1 MIITDKKY
9 PQLGGALSIW
19 QFLNDKF
26 RAVLA
31 HEGVVTVLSWG
42 ATAEPHLVNTWNS
55 YLEIV
60 DGDRI
65 LIPAFGYRQ
74 TEKNVAVNPEGT
86 AFCRFKEV
94 EGYNGYEGYRF
105 YRREGTARFLSEGP
119 EFDLMKKKLDFP
131 NRVMEITVTKATQK
145 I

>member
-1 MIITDKKY
+1 MAI
-9 PQLGGALSIW
+9 
-19 QFLNDKF
+19 LNDKF

-74 TEKNVAVNPEGT
+74 TEKNVAVNPKVQLSVGS
-86 AFCRFKEV
+86 KEV
-94 EGYNGYEGYRF
+94 EGYNGYEGTGF
-105 YRREGTARFLSEGP
+105 IVEGTARFLSEGP

-131 NRVMEITVTKATQK
+131 NRVMEVTVTKATQK